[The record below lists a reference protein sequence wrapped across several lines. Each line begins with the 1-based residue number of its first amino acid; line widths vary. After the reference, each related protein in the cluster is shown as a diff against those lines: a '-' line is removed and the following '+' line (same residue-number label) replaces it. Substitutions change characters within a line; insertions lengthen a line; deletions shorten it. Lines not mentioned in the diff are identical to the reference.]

1 MLGKFYIFLSSLL
14 GEGVAHLPHLA
25 HLWGD
30 LIEIIIE
37 FLVRNR

>member
-1 MLGKFYIFLSSLL
+1 MSENFYTSLSFPM

-37 FLVRNR
+37 LLVRNR